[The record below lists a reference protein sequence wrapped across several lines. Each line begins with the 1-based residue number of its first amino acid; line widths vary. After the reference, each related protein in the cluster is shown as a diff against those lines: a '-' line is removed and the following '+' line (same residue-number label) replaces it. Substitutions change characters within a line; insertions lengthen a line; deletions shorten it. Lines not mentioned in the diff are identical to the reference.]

1 MGSLIRNS
9 NQTKQGLDFTGIEN
23 GKIHPTDIDALLEFD
38 NEVLILM
45 EVKRVGNEIPT
56 GQRLALERICDSW
69 HTDKCVVL
77 FVTHNFKED
86 LIDIPLAECNVQ
98 KTYYKNKWIINKPT
112 PLIDALNKIGDSWN
126 VSKLKI

>member
-1 MGSLIRNS
+1 MNSLIRNS
-9 NQTKQGLDFTGIEN
+9 NQTKQGLDFTGVQN

-69 HTDKCVVL
+69 HPDKCVVL
-77 FVTHNFKED
+77 FVTHNFRNDSK
-86 LIDIPLAECNVQ
+86 DIPLIECNVE
-98 KTYYKNKWIINKPT
+98 KTYYKKKWTDNKSYSLKSV
-112 PLIDALNKIGDSWN
+112 LNKIGESWN
-126 VSKLKI
+126 VKKLKI